1 MSYNLERHFQAE
13 RSRNVS
19 RSTIGRF
26 RRLRK
31 EFIKYGKRR
40 IQTRLYDFTDGEYV
54 SEIRKEGVT
63 RLRSYI
69 E

>member
-1 MSYNLERHFQAE
+1 MSYNHEQHLQAE
-13 RSRNVS
+13 RSRKS
-19 RSTIGRF
+19 RSRINTL

-40 IQTRLYDFTDGEYV
+40 VQTHLLDFTDGEYV
-54 SEIRKEGVT
+54 GEIRNGKVT

>member
-1 MSYNLERHFQAE
+1 MSYNHEQHLQAE
-13 RSRNVS
+13 RSRKS
-19 RSTIGRF
+19 RSRIAQF

-40 IQTRLYDFTDGEYV
+40 VQSFLDDFKDGEYV
-54 SEIRKEGVT
+54 GEIRNGKVT
-63 RLRSYI
+63 RVRSYL

>member
-1 MSYNLERHFQAE
+1 MSYNHEQHLQAE
-13 RSRNVS
+13 RSRKVS
-19 RSTIGRF
+19 RSKINQF

-31 EFIKYGKRR
+31 EVIKYGKRR
-40 IQTRLYDFTDGEYV
+40 IQTRLYDFTDGDYV
-54 SEIRKEGVT
+54 AEIRNGKVT